1 MLGTSHFTNI
11 FTSTQQCIVMIKRIT
26 GNIFYTLRVS
36 VSQDCLS
43 LFYSQEKLL
52 QQLRARKVK
61 LQQSK
66 SDRIIQLMSE
76 GGRLTPLTTTT
87 TSTTVAPQL
96 HHRVDSQHLEAP
108 QGSPSPL
115 TESSLDQLLARLES
129 LEVRDL
135 QHSDLQKERDA
146 CVYRKGRVRL
156 VWWRWGMMELCVL
169 SRLEFHIKYTTTT
182 TNFSPH
188 NSLNKCRWHNKNRN

>member
-36 VSQDCLS
+36 VSQDRLS

-76 GGRLTPLTTTT
+76 GGRLAPLTTTS
-87 TSTTVAPQL
+87 STTVAPQL

-108 QGSPSPL
+108 QGSPAPL

-156 VWWRWGMMELCVL
+156 V
-169 SRLEFHIKYTTTT
+169 
-182 TNFSPH
+182 
-188 NSLNKCRWHNKNRN
+188 

>member
-1 MLGTSHFTNI
+1 MLGILHLTKTTPH
-11 FTSTQQCIVMIKRIT
+11 CIIMIKRIT
-26 GNIFYTLRVS
+26 EKYILQFDGFYFPGLFIIVLL
-36 VSQDCLS
+36 SQR
-43 LFYSQEKLL
+43 EKLL

-76 GGRLTPLTTTT
+76 GGRLTTT

-108 QGSPSPL
+108 QGSPAPL

-135 QHSDLQKERDA
+135 QHSDLQKERGA

-156 VWWRWGMMELCVL
+156 V
-169 SRLEFHIKYTTTT
+169 
-182 TNFSPH
+182 
-188 NSLNKCRWHNKNRN
+188 

>member
-76 GGRLTPLTTTT
+76 GGRLTST

-108 QGSPSPL
+108 QGSPSAL

-129 LEVRDL
+129 LEVKDL

-156 VWWRWGMMELCVL
+156 V
-169 SRLEFHIKYTTTT
+169 
-182 TNFSPH
+182 
-188 NSLNKCRWHNKNRN
+188 